1 MSEHFL
7 KRKSPA
13 CEAKLI
19 LRPTD
24 VVIMDWA
31 LSFTPN
37 DIQDLTPRQAATRVN
52 PKIVLSIRVGKG
64 AVSKAIP
71 VLLEDMSFTGRM
83 RRVHCS
89 RLVLTSGSSSG

>member
-1 MSEHFL
+1 MQSETRLHGLIMSAP
-7 KRKSPA
+7 SPRR
-13 CEAKLI
+13 EPYLPDLVLI
-19 LRPTD
+19 VRPED

-37 DIQDLTPRQAATRVN
+37 DIQDLTPRQAAARVN

-64 AVSKAIP
+64 AVSKALP

-83 RRVHCS
+83 R
-89 RLVLTSGSSSG
+89 

>member
-1 MSEHFL
+1 
-7 KRKSPA
+7 
-13 CEAKLI
+13 
-19 LRPTD
+19 
-24 VVIMDWA
+24 MDWA

-37 DIQDLTPRQAATRVN
+37 DIQDLTPRQAASRVN

-83 RRVHCS
+83 RWVYE
-89 RLVLTSGSSSG
+89 VLKMWLTKQNQAPIDDQLPTRQKGRNEFYREAHL